1 MAHDARLLARH
12 PDLLAERHNYT
23 ATADP
28 TVNDDENDYY
38 GVGSVW
44 VNRLTNTV
52 FICCDPTNGAAVW
65 SEVGATE
72 AVESVIDPTAND
84 DIDAGYPTGTTWIN
98 QTTNSFFIS
107 VDSTAGAAIWNE
119 VPHHNFNGAAAPTAN
134 DDVTAG
140 YDVGSTWI
148 YGTTLYTCVI
158 ATAAAA
164 VWIEVNTS
172 HNAAVDPTANDD
184 INDGFVRGS
193 TWINTTNSTI
203 WHCIDNSAGAAV
215 WQQVVKVHSTNEDPT
230 VNDDIDQGYIP
241 GSVWVNNTTNVVH
254 QCIDNSNGAAV
265 WARMVRGPAGNSL
278 SYIPQWGE
286 ANSNTLVDGI
296 EKSTDGTLGDNS
308 DNAVPTEQAVKT
320 YCDSMTKYARI
331 YGPYTF
337 DHADASPK
345 ILFKIPA
352 RSRIK
357 FTYIE
362 STEDDAGGVDWEI
375 GIPADT
381 DLFVTDTEMPSTD
394 GDIVDVEA
402 APKGAIGVFFSSA
415 TNAILTITTAG
426 TAGAGRVWFEL
437 VTLPTS

>member
-1 MAHDARLLARH
+1 MAYDARLLARH

-107 VDSTAGAAIWNE
+107 VDSTTGAAIWNE

-140 YDVGSTWI
+140 YDIGSTWI

-203 WHCIDNSAGAAV
+203 WHCIDNSVGAAV
-215 WQQVVKVHSTNEDPT
+215 WQISVKVHSTNADPTVNADIDQGYMVGSTWTNTTTGAVFICTDNTNGAAIWVEVATSHSTNADPT
-230 VNDDIDQGYIP
+230 VNDDIDAGYTVGTTWTNTAT
-241 GSVWVNNTTNVVH
+241 GSVFVCTDNT
-254 QCIDNSNGAAV
+254 DGAAV
-265 WARMVRGPAGNSL
+265 WAEQAATTSTIQKATATIPYNDADGKVTLLTMTANGFIRFVGKVVTTAYDAGTVTV
-278 SYIPQWGE
+278 GEEGDE
-286 ANSNTLVDGI
+286 ANLMTAELVDAQGATHDTYTPNKYYASGSVI
-296 EKSTDGTLGDNS
+296 KAFITPGAATQGTFTL
-308 DNAVPTEQAVKT
+308 
-320 YCDSMTKYARI
+320 
-331 YGPYTF
+331 
-337 DHADASPK
+337 
-345 ILFKIPA
+345 ILE
-352 RSRIK
+352 
-357 FTYIE
+357 Y
-362 STEDDAGGVDWEI
+362 
-375 GIPADT
+375 
-381 DLFVTDTEMPSTD
+381 VT
-394 GDIVDVEA
+394 V
-402 APKGAIGVFFSSA
+402 
-415 TNAILTITTAG
+415 
-426 TAGAGRVWFEL
+426 
-437 VTLPTS
+437 

>member
-1 MAHDARLLARH
+1 MAYDARLLARH

-119 VPHHNFNGAAAPTAN
+119 VPHHNFNGAAVPTAN
-134 DDVTAG
+134 DDVTTG

-148 YGTTLYTCVI
+148 YGTALYTCVI

-172 HNAAVDPTANDD
+172 HNAAADPTANDD

-203 WHCIDNSAGAAV
+203 WHCIDNSVGAAV

-241 GSVWVNNTTNVVH
+241 GSVWVNNATNVVH

-265 WARMVRGPAGNSL
+265 WARMVRGPATNTL
-278 SYIPQWGE
+278 NYIPQWGA
-286 ANSNTLVDGI
+286 ANSNTLTDGI

-308 DNAVPTEQAVKT
+308 DNAVPTEKAVKT
-320 YCDSMTKYARI
+320 YVDGELIDKIAKLQVTVTHDGGASQSIGTSPAFCDLIRAAIRCTQASGGLATVDIGWAGHVSDVIEDADVPKVLDGTFVARNPI
-331 YGPYTF
+331 DEVTSATEFLATVGGG
-337 DHADASPK
+337 DA
-345 ILFKIPA
+345 IG
-352 RSRIK
+352 
-357 FTYIE
+357 E
-362 STEDDAGGVDWEI
+362 WEI
-375 GIPADT
+375 TLVFIS
-381 DLFVTDTEMPSTD
+381 FV
-394 GDIVDVEA
+394 
-402 APKGAIGVFFSSA
+402 
-415 TNAILTITTAG
+415 
-426 TAGAGRVWFEL
+426 
-437 VTLPTS
+437 

>member
-1 MAHDARLLARH
+1 MAYDARLLARH
-12 PDLLAERHNYT
+12 PELLAERHNYT

-241 GSVWVNNTTNVVH
+241 GSTWVNTANNAVYICVDNTAGNAIWVQQGPIHYTGSDPTVNDDIDAGYTVGTTWTNTATGSVFV
-254 QCIDNSNGAAV
+254 CTDNTDGAAV
-265 WARMVRGPAGNSL
+265 WAEQAATTSTIQKATATIPYNDADGKVTLLTMTANGFIRFVGKVVTTAYDAGTVTVGEEGDEANLMTAELVDAQGATHDTYTPNKYYASGSVIKAFITPGPATEGTF
-278 SYIPQWGE
+278 
-286 ANSNTLVDGI
+286 TLII
-296 EKSTDGTLGDNS
+296 E
-308 DNAVPTEQAVKT
+308 
-320 YCDSMTKYARI
+320 Y
-331 YGPYTF
+331 
-337 DHADASPK
+337 
-345 ILFKIPA
+345 
-352 RSRIK
+352 
-357 FTYIE
+357 
-362 STEDDAGGVDWEI
+362 
-375 GIPADT
+375 
-381 DLFVTDTEMPSTD
+381 VT
-394 GDIVDVEA
+394 V
-402 APKGAIGVFFSSA
+402 
-415 TNAILTITTAG
+415 
-426 TAGAGRVWFEL
+426 
-437 VTLPTS
+437 